1 MAGFDDQ
8 AFQAFLNDL
17 QTGSLSYDEA
27 RNRYREL
34 GDAIRHRY
42 EREVTALAVDV
53 VQSGG
58 AKSDNPLE
66 GQVTFDA
73 YHRWVEDALAHFGC
87 DGSFSW
93 SGDGLLAVFPH
104 PEPAVAAGRHLLD
117 SLPMFN
123 ARSNRMSRPLQL
135 RVGVHTGPILTDQA
149 AGLGK
154 IASQTFDL
162 AGHLQKAAAPNQ
174 MLVSERAHAHLRELG
189 HDFIPVPATPT
200 GGGFHFAY
208 PPHVTLMGAPAL
220 AAPVVPNAAPRGPQA
235 SFVPW
240 LLAVAGVAVAAGVL
254 AAVTVLWPRTPAAGP
269 ANSGAVTPAIVF
281 QQQPSGNGPG
291 ETPASNLPAVLPG
304 DNGSPSPPLT
314 AAANAPAE
322 PVLRAPA
329 KTPPEW
335 EPSRTLW
342 RSPDADSGL
351 PPRSLPSSPEQTWLL
366 AIGIGRYQEADLAAL
381 GAGNDARYTAAV
393 LQQAAGILGNHVTI
407 LTEEQ
412 ATLGMCKQGF
422 KWLQQNAVSGRDT
435 VYVYLAGAA
444 MLAPDRPGL
453 NHPGGI
459 GYALFPFDARLSAL
473 PETAI
478 YGADIAD
485 WLGAVRAQTIV
496 LIVDTNHAGAIDL
509 PVQADPGRGLALL
522 TSCGSLQQA
531 RAQPGRQAGLFPEL
545 LRAGLKGAADDKHDG
560 RVALSELKS
569 YLDLE
574 LGRATLGAQTPDL
587 RGGFGGAPPD
597 VVFATPRR

>member
-34 GDAIRHRY
+34 GEAIRHRY

-53 VQSGG
+53 VHSGG
-58 AKSDNPLE
+58 AKSDNALE

-73 YHRWVEDALAHFGC
+73 YHRWVEDALAHYGC
-87 DGSFSW
+87 EGSFSW
-93 SGDGLLAVFPH
+93 SGDGLLAVFSH

-154 IASQTFDL
+154 IASETFDL

-174 MLVSERAHAHLRELG
+174 MLVSERAHALLRELG
-189 HDFIPVPATPT
+189 HDFIPVPAAPT

-208 PPHVTLMGAPAL
+208 PPHLTLMGAPAL
-220 AAPVVPNAAPRGPQA
+220 PGPVVPNAAPRGAQA

-240 LLAVAGVAVAAGVL
+240 LLAVGGVAVAVGVL
-254 AAVTVLWPRTPAAGP
+254 AAVTVLWPRPPVAGGAAPAAVGLP
-269 ANSGAVTPAIVF
+269 
-281 QQQPSGNGPG
+281 QQPSVAVPTTASTGNVPAESTAAPANASVPPATAANTPG
-291 ETPASNLPAVLPG
+291 EAALPA
-304 DNGSPSPPLT
+304 
-314 AAANAPAE
+314 
-322 PVLRAPA
+322 PV
-329 KTPPEW
+329 KTLPEW
-335 EPSRTLW
+335 EPSRVLW
-342 RSPDADSGL
+342 RSPDADSGV
-351 PPRSLPSSPEQTWLL
+351 PPRSLPSSPEQKWLL
-366 AIGIGRYQEADLAAL
+366 AIGVGRYQEPDLTAP
-381 GAGNDARYTAAV
+381 GAGGDARYAAAV
-393 LQQAAGILGNHVTI
+393 IQQAAGVLANHVTV
-407 LTEEQ
+407 LTDEQ

-435 VYVYLAGAA
+435 VYIYLAGAA
-444 MLAPDRPGL
+444 MLAPDRAGL
-453 NHPGGI
+453 RHPGGS
-459 GYALFPFDARLSAL
+459 GYALFPYDARLAAL

-478 YGADIAD
+478 YGADVSD
-485 WLGAVRAQTIV
+485 WLGALHAQTVV
-496 LIVDTNHAGAIDL
+496 LIVDTNHAGAMDL
-509 PVQADPGRGLALL
+509 PTTPDAGRGMALL
-522 TSCGSLQQA
+522 TACGALQQA
-531 RAQPGRQAGLFPEL
+531 RAQPGKQSGIFPEL
-545 LRAGLKGAADDKHDG
+545 LGAGLRGAADRNHDG

-597 VVFATPRR
+597 LLFATPRP

>member
-8 AFQAFLNDL
+8 AFQAFLTDL

-42 EREVTALAVDV
+42 EREVTALALDV
-53 VQSGG
+53 VHSVG
-58 AKSDNPLE
+58 AKSDNALE

-73 YHRWVEDALAHFGC
+73 YHRWVEDALSHFGC
-87 DGSFSW
+87 EGSFSW

-117 SLPMFN
+117 ALPMFN
-123 ARSNRMSRPLQL
+123 ARTNRVGRPLQL

-149 AGLGK
+149 LGLGK

-162 AGHLQKAAAPNQ
+162 AGHLQKAAAANQ
-174 MLVSERAHAHLRELG
+174 MLVSERTYAHLRELG
-189 HDFIPVPATPT
+189 NDLIPVPA
-200 GGGFHFAY
+200 GASAGYHFAY
-208 PPHVTLMGAPAL
+208 PPHVTLMGSAPAL
-220 AAPVVPNAAPRGPQA
+220 TAPTASPSAPTNTPA

-240 LLAVAGVAVAAGVL
+240 MLAVAGVAVAVGVL
-254 AAVTVLWPRTPAAGP
+254 AAVSVLWPRTPGGQSTVAAG
-269 ANSGAVTPAIVF
+269 TPAVVY
-281 QQQPSGNGPG
+281 QEQ
-291 ETPASNLPAVLPG
+291 
-304 DNGSPSPPLT
+304 PLT
-314 AAANAPAE
+314 PVSGTPPTANTPVARPSVPANAPAT
-322 PVLRAPA
+322 PVSPGNGPVERVLPVPA

-335 EPSRTLW
+335 EPARVLW
-342 RSPDADSGL
+342 RSPDADSGV
-351 PPRSLPSSPEQTWLL
+351 PPRALPSSPEQKWLL
-366 AIGIGRYQEADLAAL
+366 AIGVGKYQEAELSAP
-381 GAGNDARYTAAV
+381 GAGNDARYAAAV
-393 LQQAAGILGNHVTI
+393 LQQAAGVPASHVTV

-453 NHPGGI
+453 SHPGGS
-459 GYALFPFDARLSAL
+459 GYALFPYDGRLGAVAD
-473 PETAI
+473 TAM
-478 YGADIAD
+478 YGADIAE
-485 WLGAVRAQTIV
+485 WLGAIRAQTVV
-496 LIVDTNHAGAIDL
+496 LLVDTNHAAAIDL
-509 PVQADPGRGLALL
+509 PATPDAGRGLALL
-522 TSCGSLQQA
+522 AACGTVQQA
-531 RAQPGRQAGLFPEL
+531 RARPGQQAGLFPEL
-545 LRAGLKGAADDKHDG
+545 LSAGLKGAADANHDG
-560 RVALSELKS
+560 RVVLSELKR

-587 RGGFGGAPPD
+587 RGGFGGTAPE
-597 VVFATPRR
+597 VEFATPRR